1 MDNSLAHLIISGSNI
16 KEALAQLNLLA
27 EDAILFVV
35 DDKKKLI
42 GSVTDGDVRRGLI
55 KGVSIEESVNQILRA
70 NPKFIRRGDCDFE
83 KVIEYREGMVRI
95 LPILDKNDRVVD
107 VINFRKSRSYL
118 PIDAVI
124 MAGGKG
130 QRLAPLTN
138 SVPKPLL
145 KIGNKPIIEHNIER
159 LSYFGIHDYW
169 ITVSYLGEQIEEYL
183 GNGKNHDIKI
193 NYIWEKQPLGTI
205 GGITKIQNFQHE
217 YVLVTN
223 SDILTNL
230 DYESFF
236 IEFVN
241 QNADLAV
248 VTIPYQVNIPYAVL
262 EIDKGNVLNLKEKPT
277 FTYYSNGGIYLAKRE
292 VFENIPAE
300 THFNATDLMEKLI
313 AAGKKV
319 LSFPLV
325 GYWLDIGSPADF
337 EKAQND
343 IKNIRF

>member
-1 MDNSLAHLIISGSNI
+1 VNNCLAHLITSGSNI

-35 DDKKKLI
+35 DERNKLI
-42 GSVTDGDVRRGLI
+42 GSLTDGDVRRGLI
-55 KGVSIEESVNQILRA
+55 KGVSIDEPVNQILRA

-138 SVPKPLL
+138 SIPKPLL
-145 KIGNKPIIEHNIER
+145 KIGNKPIIEQNIER
-159 LSYFGIHDYW
+159 LSYFGIRDYW
-169 ITVSYLGEQIEEYL
+169 ITICHLGEQIVEYL
-183 GNGKNHDIKI
+183 GNGKNHDINI

-205 GGITKIQNFQHE
+205 GGITKIQNLQHE
-217 YVLVTN
+217 YILVTN

-236 IEFVN
+236 IEFIN
-241 QNADLAV
+241 QDADLAV
-248 VTIPYQVNIPYAVL
+248 VTIPYQVNVPYAVL

-277 FTYYSNGGIYLAKRE
+277 FTYYSNGGIYLMKRE
-292 VFENIPAE
+292 VIENIPAD

-313 AAGKKV
+313 AADKKV
-319 LSFPLV
+319 LSFPSV
-325 GYWLDIGSPADF
+325 GYWLDIGSLADF